1 MKISLIVFFTIF
13 VITISY
19 LYSNYFKWNHLP
31 TIKSKLS
38 KNGIIITF
46 ILGVIFYIVFMIIG
60 KFATL
65 DDGTPLYVIAMLGGS
80 LLLIVSSLASRKGV
94 YVDKNLL
101 VKIGIFGK
109 ETIAL
114 NSIRR
119 IEKGYYTKVISK
131 NKTISFETKFYDE
144 NFAFVIET
152 INDKNV
158 KSYLKCSKK

>member
-1 MKISLIVFFTIF
+1 MKISLIIFFTIF

-19 LYSNYFKWNHLP
+19 LYSNYFKWSHLP

-46 ILGVIFYIVFMIIG
+46 ILGVIFYIAFMIIG

-65 DDGTPLYVIAMLGGS
+65 DDGTPVYVIAMLGGS

-101 VKIGIFGK
+101 VKM
-109 ETIAL
+109 EYL
-114 NSIRR
+114 
-119 IEKGYYTKVISK
+119 
-131 NKTISFETKFYDE
+131 
-144 NFAFVIET
+144 
-152 INDKNV
+152 V
-158 KSYLKCSKK
+158 KKLLL